1 MRASWLT
8 SALVVMASGL
18 TLALTAPEP
27 TPQELRDRL
36 NAYLTQYEPKL
47 SELIADETMAQQN
60 VRGDGPDH
68 GEGPPESRTIRSEVA
83 FIALPGR
90 AGWMGFRRVLTVG
103 TENVED
109 KQETLLNVL
118 AGGSRDDYFK
128 ARAMLADSARYNLG
142 SPRTTNLPNLPLEVL
157 HPRHSKRFS
166 VRIAGK
172 ERIGGRGATKLVFV
186 ETFTPTII
194 RAYDNGDM
202 RSIVAAFVD
211 EKTGEL
217 LRADV
222 ITRDP
227 RDERLA
233 FDYVIS
239 VVFQHNK
246 QFNLLVPSTMH
257 EDFFAGVNRRAW
269 GDAKYSNY
277 RRFQTSARILPQ

>member
-1 MRASWLT
+1 MRILA
-8 SALVVMASGL
+8 AVF
-18 TLALTAPEP
+18 LALTLLAPEP
-27 TPQELRDRL
+27 TAQEIRARL

-47 SELIADETMAQQN
+47 SELIADETMVQRN
-60 VRGDGPDH
+60 ERGEDRSD
-68 GEGPPESRTIRSEVA
+68 GEGPPEARTMRSEVA
-83 FIALPGR
+83 FIALPGS
-90 AGWMGFRRVLTVG
+90 AGWMGFRRVLKVG
-103 TENVED
+103 TEDVED
-109 KQETLLNVL
+109 KQETLLSVL

-142 SPRTTNLPNLPLEVL
+142 SPRTTNLPNLPLEIL
-157 HPRHSKRFS
+157 HPRHTKRFS
-166 VRIAGK
+166 VRINGK
-172 ERIGGRGATKLVFV
+172 ERVNGRNTTKLVFV
-186 ETFTPTII
+186 ETWTPTII
-194 RAYDNGDM
+194 RAYDNSDM

-227 RDERLA
+227 RDERVA

-239 VVFQHNK
+239 VVFQHDK

-269 GDAKYSNY
+269 GDAKYTNY
-277 RRFQTSARILPQ
+277 RRFQTSARIVPQ

>member
-1 MRASWLT
+1 MRILA
-8 SALVVMASGL
+8 SAL
-18 TLALTAPEP
+18 LALTIVAPEP
-27 TPQELRDRL
+27 TAQELRDRL

-60 VRGDGPDH
+60 VRGDRPDD
-68 GEGPPESRTIRSEVA
+68 GEGPPESRAIRSEVA
-83 FIALPGR
+83 FIALPGS
-90 AGWMGFRRVLTVG
+90 AGWMGFRRVLRVG
-103 TENVED
+103 ADDVED
-109 KQETLLNVL
+109 KQETLLTVL
-118 AGGSRDDYFK
+118 SGGSRDDYFK

-157 HPRHSKRFS
+157 HPRHSQRFS

-172 ERIGGRGATKLVFV
+172 ERIVGRSATKLVFV
-186 ETFTPTII
+186 ETWTPTII

-211 EKTGEL
+211 EQTGEL

-222 ITRDP
+222 NTRDP

-239 VVFQHNK
+239 VVFQFNK

-269 GDAKYSNY
+269 GDAKYTNY

>member
-1 MRASWLT
+1 MKILAA
-8 SALVVMASGL
+8 AL
-18 TLALTAPEP
+18 LALTMMAPEP
-27 TPQELRDRL
+27 TAQELRARL
-36 NAYLTQYEPKL
+36 HAYLAQYEPKL

-60 VRGDGPDH
+60 VRGDQPNDGD
-68 GEGPPESRTIRSEVA
+68 GPPESRTIRSEVA
-83 FIALPGR
+83 FIALPGS
-90 AGWMGFRRVLTVG
+90 AGWMGFRRVLRVG
-103 TENVED
+103 TDEVED

-128 ARAMLADSARYNLG
+128 ARMMLADSARYNLG
-142 SPRTTNLPNLPLEVL
+142 SARTTNLPNLPLEVL
-157 HPRHSKRFS
+157 HPRHGKRFS

-172 ERIGGRGATKLVFV
+172 QRVSGRSATKLVFV
-186 ETFTPTII
+186 ETSTPTLI

-227 RDERLA
+227 RDERVA

-239 VVFQHNK
+239 VVFQLNT
-246 QFNLLVPSTMH
+246 QFNLLVPATMH